1 MGYGKRLKE
10 VLEERGMSVMEF
22 SRRTEVSSQTIY
34 SIIKRDSSIRFDFA
48 LRFANV
54 LNVDISEFC
63 KENPY
68 EEGEVLPNIP
78 SGLDSWLDDGR
89 VARYIKYRMTPL
101 MQMIGKEDVDKID
114 QLLTGYY
121 KLNEEGRKQLFTQ
134 LAMITNMYTD
144 PIREEEIQT
153 IGTVNENK

>member
-10 VLEERGMSVMEF
+10 VLDERGMSVMEF

-63 KENPY
+63 KQNPY
-68 EEGEVLPNIP
+68 DEGEVMPSLQ
-78 SGLDSWLDDGR
+78 SGLDGWLDDGR
-89 VARYIKYRMTPL
+89 VSRYIKYRMTPL
-101 MQMIGKEDVDKID
+101 MQMIGKDDLDKID
-114 QLLTGYY
+114 QLLTGFYS
-121 KLNEEGRKQLFTQ
+121 LNEEGRKQLFTQ
-134 LAMITNMYTD
+134 LAMIMNMYTD
-144 PIREEEIQT
+144 PMREEEIKT
-153 IGTVNENK
+153 IGTVQEN